1 MWKDIKTQNV
11 LCFLS
16 AALMDVQDNNYYR
29 DIIFNQKDRMTEWI
43 RKQQA
48 MISCLKNLTL
58 ALKIYEDRKWR
69 DGKSYF
75 K

>member
-1 MWKDIKTQNV
+1 
-11 LCFLS
+11 
-16 AALMDVQDNNYYR
+16 MDVQDNNYYR

-58 ALKIYEDRKWR
+58 ALKIYEDRK
-69 DGKSYF
+69 
-75 K
+75 